1 MSASREKA
9 VKSLEQIKAENEKK
23 VQEIKESSKYYKTAK
38 PGSLAEK
45 AGMVAK
51 YNEKNTK
58 KVPTVPKII
67 GNIILVSLLN
77 NLSTSP
83 TTR

>member
-1 MSASREKA
+1 MT
-9 VKSLEQIKAENEKK
+9 SLVRTNEKK

-58 KVPTVPKII
+58 NGGKK
-67 GNIILVSLLN
+67 N
-77 NLSTSP
+77 
-83 TTR
+83 